1 MSEIEGR
8 TNGHWKPSP
17 GSIYPLLSWL
27 QDQKFIKDAVEQE
40 IGLKRYT
47 LTEDGKAFL
56 KEHVERSE
64 ELRKRFSLFKPPF
77 FGFPW
82 LNHYPEKTQELFEAG
97 KRLVMSSW
105 KVLDNLRENYSE
117 EVATEAKDVID
128 EAAVKMDKIVK
139 KLSG

>member
-1 MSEIEGR
+1 MSEIDDR

-17 GSIYPLLSWL
+17 GSIYPMLSWL
-27 QDQKFIKDAVEQE
+27 QDKKFIKDAVEQE
-40 IGLKRYT
+40 VGLKRYT
-47 LTEDGKAFL
+47 LTEEGKAFL

-82 LNHYPEKTQELFEAG
+82 LNYYPKKTQDIFEAG
-97 KRLVMSSW
+97 KKLVMASW

-117 EVATEAKDVID
+117 EVATEAKAVID
-128 EAAVKMDKIVK
+128 EAAEKMDKIAK
-139 KLSG
+139 KLST